1 MKFILIIIITMGAM
15 GHTKTIEMKIPQ
27 ENKKECLKFAKTFEL
42 KLPIAGIV
50 MSMKSRCEPKIV
62 WVKSKDKQWSGTI
75 FGYLCFLQWE
85 FFGSS
90 SCQRSMNG
98 LGNFFV
104 NLWINL
110 NFKIRREGFIET
122 FLQLLNIFEC

>member
-1 MKFILIIIITMGAM
+1 
-15 GHTKTIEMKIPQ
+15 
-27 ENKKECLKFAKTFEL
+27 
-42 KLPIAGIV
+42 
-50 MSMKSRCEPKIV
+50 
-62 WVKSKDKQWSGTI
+62 
-75 FGYLCFLQWE
+75 LQWE

-110 NFKIRREGFIET
+110 NFKIRREGSFVNG
-122 FLQLLNIFEC
+122 FLSLAKVTHDENGNH

>member
-1 MKFILIIIITMGAM
+1 MKFILIIIITMSAM

-62 WVKSKDKQWSGTI
+62 WVKVKVSNDQGLHLGELALDLGQTESWVQQALGHAFDSKVTRK
-75 FGYLCFLQWE
+75 YM
-85 FFGSS
+85 
-90 SCQRSMNG
+90 R
-98 LGNFFV
+98 V
-104 NLWINL
+104 
-110 NFKIRREGFIET
+110 REGTMLDVFNKIGKRA
-122 FLQLLNIFEC
+122 

>member
-62 WVKSKDKQWSGTI
+62 WVKSKE
-75 FGYLCFLQWE
+75 GYGKSRIIIEL
-85 FFGSS
+85 GP
-90 SCQRSMNG
+90 MG
-98 LGNFFV
+98 L
-104 NLWINL
+104 
-110 NFKIRREGFIET
+110 
-122 FLQLLNIFEC
+122 

>member
-50 MSMKSRCEPKIV
+50 ISMKSRWEPKGV
-62 WVKSKDKQWSGTI
+62 DKPNLLLSASSNKGLHKLKVVYTI
-75 FGYLCFLQWE
+75 F
-85 FFGSS
+85 
-90 SCQRSMNG
+90 
-98 LGNFFV
+98 
-104 NLWINL
+104 
-110 NFKIRREGFIET
+110 IEV
-122 FLQLLNIFEC
+122 

>member
-50 MSMKSRCEPKIV
+50 MSMKLR
-62 WVKSKDKQWSGTI
+62 
-75 FGYLCFLQWE
+75 
-85 FFGSS
+85 
-90 SCQRSMNG
+90 
-98 LGNFFV
+98 
-104 NLWINL
+104 
-110 NFKIRREGFIET
+110 
-122 FLQLLNIFEC
+122 

>member
-62 WVKSKDKQWSGTI
+62 WVKVKVSNDQVLHLDTSA
-75 FGYLCFLQWE
+75 
-85 FFGSS
+85 
-90 SCQRSMNG
+90 SCS
-98 LGNFFV
+98 GNFLV
-104 NLWINL
+104 RHPAN
-110 NFKIRREGFIET
+110 EV
-122 FLQLLNIFEC
+122 

>member
-50 MSMKSRCEPKIV
+50 MSIKSRCEPKNMILIYDNQINKKV
-62 WVKSKDKQWSGTI
+62 
-75 FGYLCFLQWE
+75 
-85 FFGSS
+85 GSY
-90 SCQRSMNG
+90 NAVTG
-98 LGNFFV
+98 LD
-104 NLWINL
+104 L
-110 NFKIRREGFIET
+110 N
-122 FLQLLNIFEC
+122 